1 MALREFTDSRGR
13 EWRVWDVS
21 PESIHPT
28 TRGEDFMQGYLE
40 GWLAFESIDG
50 EAKCRLTPIPRD
62 WAGLPDE
69 ELEQLLHMAEPVRG
83 ERTSG
88 PQAKIEAEAATRP
101 HTPVTGPRIFR
112 FPNGLHWTVSEWTV
126 AGRSGQADQRVLR
139 FSTGSRSL
147 DLERYPR
154 DWASFSDARLA
165 TLLAD
170 GFPRDPHRRNPTT
183 HARRATDVR
192 P

>member
-1 MALREFTDSRGR
+1 
-13 EWRVWDVS
+13 
-21 PESIHPT
+21 
-28 TRGEDFMQGYLE
+28 MQGYLE

-50 EAKCRLTPIPRD
+50 QAKCRLTPIPRD
-62 WAGLPDE
+62 WSGLADE
-69 ELEQLLHMAEPVRG
+69 ELEQLLHLAEPVRG

-101 HTPVTGPRIFR
+101 HTPTSGPRIFR

-126 AGRSGQADQRVLR
+126 AGRSGQPDQKVLR

-147 DLERYPR
+147 DLERYPQ
-154 DWASFSDARLA
+154 DWAKLSDTRLA
-165 TLLAD
+165 ALLAD
-170 GFPRDPHRRNPTT
+170 GFPRDPHRSNPTT
-183 HARRATDVR
+183 YARRATDVR